1 MAEKPYARIGETLSI
16 LEVMSLGKAIV
27 LSDYS
32 SWRVRWIHK
41 WKAAFWSINQKVV
54 VIENVD
60 EKYPYKLKN
69 ADVSF
74 GKEIDAGKITGG
86 KPPEIPNEVA

>member
-1 MAEKPYARIGETLSI
+1 MAEKPYARIGEILSI

-32 SWRVRWIHK
+32 SWRVRWLHK
-41 WKAAFWSINQKVV
+41 WKAVLWSIDQNVV
-54 VIENVD
+54 VIENDD
-60 EKYPYKLKN
+60 EEYPYKLKN

-74 GKEIDAGKITGG
+74 G
-86 KPPEIPNEVA
+86 

>member
-41 WKAAFWSINQKVV
+41 WKAAFWSINQNVV
-54 VIENVD
+54 VIGFTETTKLNRRNIC
-60 EKYPYKLKN
+60 YKVQL
-69 ADVSF
+69 
-74 GKEIDAGKITGG
+74 IDKSVQLQHLVVGSAK
-86 KPPEIPNEVA
+86 

>member
-54 VIENVD
+54 VIENLN

-86 KPPEIPNEVA
+86 IPPEIPNEVE